1 MNYIY
6 IFVGT
11 IYTMAFVAQMLA
23 FADYTKKKKVQV
35 RK

>member
-6 IFVGT
+6 IIVGT

-23 FADYTKKKKVQV
+23 FSAYTNKKKVNIG
-35 RK
+35 K